1 MNISK
6 GTYLKSKLIKQYKK
20 ILNDTP
26 LIKDIQE
33 IIFNYLI

>member
-6 GTYLKSKLIKQYKK
+6 GKYLKLKLIKQYKK
-20 ILNDTP
+20 ILYDTP